1 MTHRAHSCKMPPPD
15 PRLFDVN
22 FKCRPA
28 GALRHC
34 LRKRFVPIG
43 GGRNKTIPDASLAWH
58 VFGLVV
64 PGGLARGQSR
74 RAGGPA
80 SHSERPRISPD
91 GSGKVPLS
99 RGKINIS
106 AVGRTRSDRNFS
118 CLSVSEFEKF
128 QRPDRREEVVAG
140 LRPDRREEGVLGLR
154 RADRRPAVS
163 SQGPLAGHSVWP
175 WQTGASEPTR
185 FWPGMCTG
193 ASASACPS
201 CLRGGRG
208 GRGTGTRQRP
218 PLRSLNETPRPGGR
232 STAPTQPS
240 MSPTAPSG
248 CLRGRPQRPWAR
260 IRRRQPI
267 RRRRFVS
274 PRPTLVPY

>member
-22 FKCRPA
+22 FKSRPA

-80 SHSERPRISPD
+80 SHSERPRFSPD

-99 RGKINIS
+99 RGKSNTP

-118 CLSVSEFEKF
+118 CLSASEFEKF
-128 QRPDRREEVVAG
+128 QRPDRREEVVS
-140 LRPDRREEGVLGLR
+140 GLR

-163 SQGPLAGHSVWP
+163 SQGPLRVIPCGRSRL
-175 WQTGASEPTR
+175 GL
-185 FWPGMCTG
+185 PGLLV
-193 ASASACPS
+193 S
-201 CLRGGRG
+201 GRG
-208 GRGTGTRQRP
+208 CVPGPQ
-218 PLRSLNETPRPGGR
+218 PRPAPHVCVMGAAVAEPGR
-232 STAPTQPS
+232 A
-240 MSPTAPSG
+240 SG
-248 CLRGRPQRPWAR
+248 LP
-260 IRRRQPI
+260 
-267 RRRRFVS
+267 
-274 PRPTLVPY
+274 

>member
-22 FKCRPA
+22 FKSRPA

-43 GGRNKTIPDASLAWH
+43 GGRNKTIPDVSLAWH

-80 SHSERPRISPD
+80 SHSERPRFSPD

-99 RGKINIS
+99 RGKSNTP

-118 CLSVSEFEKF
+118 CLSASEFEKF
-128 QRPDRREEVVAG
+128 QRPDRREEVVSG
-140 LRPDRREEGVLGLR
+140 LRPDRREEVVLELR
-154 RADRRPAVS
+154 RADRRQAVS
-163 SQGPLAGHSVWP
+163 SQGPLRVIP
-175 WQTGASEPTR
+175 
-185 FWPGMCTG
+185 C
-193 ASASACPS
+193 
-201 CLRGGRG
+201 GRG
-208 GRGTGTRQRP
+208 RLGLPGLLVSGRGCVPGPQ
-218 PLRSLNETPRPGGR
+218 PRP
-232 STAPTQPS
+232 APHVCV
-240 MSPTAPSG
+240 M
-248 CLRGRPQRPWAR
+248 GRPRLRPR
-260 IRRRQPI
+260 CT
-267 RRRRFVS
+267 S
-274 PRPTLVPY
+274 PAKNE